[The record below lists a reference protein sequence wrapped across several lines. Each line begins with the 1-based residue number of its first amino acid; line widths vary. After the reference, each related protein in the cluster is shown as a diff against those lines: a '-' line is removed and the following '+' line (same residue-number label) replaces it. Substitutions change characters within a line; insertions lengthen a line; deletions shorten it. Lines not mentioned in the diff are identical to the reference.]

1 MKTVESN
8 RMEMLACL
16 IADLKQENK
25 ALTERVKELMN
36 DYNRVAKQLRTSPK
50 LSDLIEAIDKNEELE
65 CEKESLCKQLK
76 SLQESNDLLNE
87 QLDAAKA
94 KLQKAEERCE
104 ESAKLNKDLQHEH
117 TVLLLK
123 YDTAKS
129 ELQKL
134 ADERN
139 AIERRYE
146 ELKDAHNMRQE
157 HLARID
163 HSFLVREGSQCR
175 RDAKVNVDSEVCLNC
190 KHCMLSFLSTTD
202 YILCAHDYDKQK
214 EKQ

>member
-1 MKTVESN
+1 MTKEDKTFQALTQREMVKENVE
-8 RMEMLACL
+8 
-16 IADLKQENK
+16 
-25 ALTERVKELMN
+25 LTERVKELKS
-36 DYNRVAKQLRTSPK
+36 DYNIVVKQMRANPVLSQLTEALYKVTK
-50 LSDLIEAIDKNEELE
+50 LERDRDLFYKEYEKGQRLYESLFNQYDAQTKELE
-65 CEKESLCKQLK
+65 TAREACKAAKEQY
-76 SLQESNDLLNE
+76 NDLQRE
-87 QLDAAKA
+87 Y
-94 KLQKAEERCE
+94 
-104 ESAKLNKDLQHEH
+104 
-117 TVLLLK
+117 TVSLLK
-123 YDTAKS
+123 NYAAKS

-134 ADERN
+134 ADERD

-157 HLARID
+157 HLARIG
-163 HSFLVREGSQCR
+163 HSSLVRKGSQCR